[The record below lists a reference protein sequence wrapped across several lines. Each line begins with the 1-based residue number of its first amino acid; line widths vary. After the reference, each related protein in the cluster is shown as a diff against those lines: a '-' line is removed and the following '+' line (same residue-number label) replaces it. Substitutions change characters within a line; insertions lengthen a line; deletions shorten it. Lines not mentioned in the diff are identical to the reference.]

1 MSVFELRKKVADL
14 KELSKDLS
22 RRIDAQEA
30 QIKTLSHLLYVFKR
44 DIPQEWR

>member
-1 MSVFELRKKVADL
+1 MSVFELRKKVAEL

-30 QIKTLSHLLYVFKR
+30 QIKTLSHLLFTFKR

>member
-1 MSVFELRKKVADL
+1 MSIFELRQKIEEL
-14 KELSKDLS
+14 KSLSKDLS

-30 QIKTLSHLLYVFKR
+30 QIKTLSHLLHVFKR